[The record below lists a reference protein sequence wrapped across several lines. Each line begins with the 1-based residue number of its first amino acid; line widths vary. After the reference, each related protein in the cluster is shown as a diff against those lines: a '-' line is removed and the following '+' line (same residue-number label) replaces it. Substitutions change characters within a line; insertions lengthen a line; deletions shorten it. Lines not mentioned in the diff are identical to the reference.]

1 MDLKFI
7 RGTKQKFILYV
18 PGDVTARK
26 LRFVVK
32 EDKELTTD
40 RLIEKNNTL
49 NGGSDAELKA
59 TYIAGQNR
67 TTLEIFKQ
75 KVDDGDFTN
84 DAYYFDVRSIS
95 TTDSADDVRIE
106 RGDIRMDFSVSSDT
120 DGTNLPSSAS
130 RWVNLDASEAE
141 VNDLIQCKLVGGVK
155 VFQLITLT
163 ELKQQ
168 LDLL

>member
-59 TYIAGQNR
+59 TYSSGQNR
-67 TTLEIFKQ
+67 TKLEIFKQ
-75 KVDDGDFTN
+75 KIDDGDFAN

-106 RGDIRMDFSVSSDT
+106 QGNIRMDFSVSSDT
-120 DGTNLPSSAS
+120 DGTSLPSSAS

-141 VNDLIQCKLVGGVK
+141 VGDVIQCKLVGGVK